1 MKRPRANRADDVRQR
16 LDHPPPCR
24 QNRVRLVTNLKNVG
38 VTAPVV
44 VADADPSFRAF
55 VAELVQR
62 MSLSVVLATTGGEAL
77 RSALETRPVLVV
89 LDVGLADVS
98 GYELCTELR
107 DRLGQ
112 ELPIILVSGQ
122 KTDDLDRAAGMLLGA
137 DDYFV
142 KPLDTTLFMAR
153 VRRLVARATAAAET
167 ADDGPRRFTPREQE
181 ILALLA
187 DGQDRAAIARALV
200 ISPRT
205 VGSQIQHLLS
215 KLGVHSQA
223 QAVAAA
229 YREGLIAPPRR

>member
-1 MKRPRANRADDVRQR
+1 
-16 LDHPPPCR
+16 
-24 QNRVRLVTNLKNVG
+24 
-38 VTAPVV
+38 
-44 VADADPSFRAF
+44 
-55 VAELVQR
+55 
-62 MSLSVVLATTGGEAL
+62 MSLPVVLATTGAEAL
-77 RSALETRPVLVV
+77 RSALESRPALVV

-98 GYELCTELR
+98 GFELCTELR

-112 ELPIILVSGQ
+112 QLPIILVSGQ
-122 KTDDLDRAAGMLLGA
+122 KTDDLDRAAGLLLGA

-153 VRRLVARATAAAET
+153 VRRLVARATVAAET
-167 ADDGPRRFTPREQE
+167 TDGAPRRFTPREQE

-205 VGSQIQHLLS
+205 VGSHIQNLLS
-215 KLGVHSQA
+215 KLDVHSQA